1 MGYNIAI
8 DGPAGAGKST
18 IAKKVA
24 EKLGFIYIDTG
35 AMYRSVGLYFS
46 RNHVD
51 VKDPEAVEKALGE
64 IDIKLAYEDG
74 LQHVILNGEDVSSM
88 IRTTEAGNMA
98 STVGTLGPV
107 RQKLV
112 AMQQKLAAENDSVL
126 DGRDICTVVLP
137 HADVKVYLTA
147 SVEVR
152 AERRLKDYQKKGL
165 QITLEEVADEVRK
178 RDEQDMNREIAPLRK
193 ADDAE
198 LVDSSFMTIDQVVD
212 AIIGLTKHA

>member
-46 RNHVD
+46 RNKVD
-51 VKDPEAVEKALGE
+51 IQDPQQVAAALDA

-74 LQHVILNGEDVSSM
+74 LQHVILNGEDVSSL

-107 RQKLV
+107 REKLV
-112 AMQQKLAAENDSVL
+112 AMQQKLAAENDAVL

-137 HADVKVYLTA
+137 NADVKVYLTA

-152 AERRLKDYQKKGL
+152 AARRLKDYQAKGS
-165 QITLEEVADEVRK
+165 QITLEEVAEEVRK

-198 LVDSSFMTIDQVVD
+198 LVDSSNMSIEQVID
-212 AIIGLTKHA
+212 AIISLTDR